1 MNYGTITD
9 IPFDLRHRRIFC
21 YNSNNKNEKEEI
33 SKALSNGIKDMLSK
47 GLIWNPLRDH
57 MKSKIDYC
65 ILEILKQIN
74 CILFNTI
81 TMSDALEKV
90 TSILTLTQEEISTIL
105 SENHKVLGFFASND
119 LDNVRKK
126 AESIFSTITTS
137 NIYQVE
143 WAIIILELIDWIRQY
158 QYIISDRAKNIS
170 YITTLEP
177 VPYLNIVA
185 GKELNSNNPDNSFL
199 LLKNIGIN
207 SGKVLY
213 SGTMKKIDKKY
224 LLSPWLINSAAV
236 ETMTKCFN
244 DAINLANK
252 WLNNTED
259 EFILDP
265 DYYEFSNI

>member
-1 MNYGTITD
+1 MKCTIFYSWQSDLPNKDNRSFIENCIKKAIKKLKVGFEPTLALTIDRDTQETIGTPDIAGTIFDKIAKADIFICDISIINNNSQSRKCPNPNVLLELGYAIKTLGWDRIICFYNVNYGTITD

-126 AESIFSTITTS
+126 QNLFFRQSLPL
-137 NIYQVE
+137 IY
-143 WAIIILELIDWIRQY
+143 I
-158 QYIISDRAKNIS
+158 K
-170 YITTLEP
+170 
-177 VPYLNIVA
+177 LN
-185 GKELNSNNPDNSFL
+185 GL
-199 LLKNIGIN
+199 L
-207 SGKVLY
+207 
-213 SGTMKKIDKKY
+213 
-224 LLSPWLINSAAV
+224 
-236 ETMTKCFN
+236 
-244 DAINLANK
+244 
-252 WLNNTED
+252 
-259 EFILDP
+259 
-265 DYYEFSNI
+265 